1 MSSRR
6 SCSVETVN
14 IIRVPQAGRNVEIGD
29 QDDLIQEIAAVDP
42 NTMVVLNTSP
52 WATVTGRRTLD
63 VAASSRDV
71 RLQAEITI
79 AARSA
84 AQ

>member
-1 MSSRR
+1 
-6 SCSVETVN
+6 VN
-14 IIRVPQAGRNVEIGD
+14 IIRVPQAGRNVETGG

-42 NTMVVLNTSP
+42 NTIVVLNTRH